1 MQKKAKGMMAAAIL
15 LSIWMSILP
24 VHGAGNAVIPVNQT
38 FTVINNPDG
47 GTLNNTFTY
56 TLKAD
61 VPTDPMPAGS
71 IAGTYTFTISG
82 NQTIN
87 IGPINSYTVPGTYRY
102 KLKQTNDG
110 MQYYGYDATEYEVIV
125 TIINGAL
132 GLESKVAIKKN
143 GIKVPM
149 AGFMANYNKPSPPP
163 PPTPRPP
170 KNVVERIVQKVVIP
184 LTQDSSMLAMW
195 GSVFMISMGIIVI
208 KAIMMFKE
216 QKQ

>member
-1 MQKKAKGMMAAAIL
+1 MQKKAKGMMAAIL
-15 LSIWMSILP
+15 LSAWMSILP

-87 IGPINSYTVPGTYRY
+87 IGPINSYTTPGIYRY

-110 MQYYGYDATEYEVIV
+110 IQV
-125 TIINGAL
+125 L
-132 GLESKVAIKKN
+132 WL
-143 GIKVPM
+143 
-149 AGFMANYNKPSPPP
+149 
-163 PPTPRPP
+163 
-170 KNVVERIVQKVVIP
+170 
-184 LTQDSSMLAMW
+184 
-195 GSVFMISMGIIVI
+195 
-208 KAIMMFKE
+208 
-216 QKQ
+216 

>member
-1 MQKKAKGMMAAAIL
+1 MKKKAAGLCAA
-15 LSIWMSILP
+15 LSIVTMMMTTS
-24 VHGAGNAVIPVNQT
+24 VHGAGNALIPIRQT
-38 FTVINNPDG
+38 FTVISNPDG
-47 GTLNNTFTY
+47 ASLTNTFTY

-61 VPTDPMPAGS
+61 VASDPMPAGS
-71 IAGTYTFTISG
+71 IAGTYTFTITG
-82 NQTIN
+82 NQMLN
-87 IGPINSYTVPGTYRY
+87 IGPINSYTVPGVYHY
-102 KLKQTNDG
+102 KLKETNG
-110 MQYYGYDATEYEVIV
+110 AVPYYGYDATEYEVIV
-125 TIINGAL
+125 TVINGAF

-184 LTQDSSMLAMW
+184 VTQDSSMLAMW

>member
-1 MQKKAKGMMAAAIL
+1 MQKKAKGMMAAIL
-15 LSIWMSILP
+15 LALWMSILP
-24 VHGAGNAVIPVNQT
+24 VHGAGNAVIPVRQT

-110 MQYYGYDATEYEVIV
+110 TQYYGYDATEYEVIV

-132 GLESKVAIKKN
+132 
-143 GIKVPM
+143 
-149 AGFMANYNKPSPPP
+149 
-163 PPTPRPP
+163 T
-170 KNVVERIVQKVVIP
+170 
-184 LTQDSSMLAMW
+184 
-195 GSVFMISMGIIVI
+195 
-208 KAIMMFKE
+208 
-216 QKQ
+216 